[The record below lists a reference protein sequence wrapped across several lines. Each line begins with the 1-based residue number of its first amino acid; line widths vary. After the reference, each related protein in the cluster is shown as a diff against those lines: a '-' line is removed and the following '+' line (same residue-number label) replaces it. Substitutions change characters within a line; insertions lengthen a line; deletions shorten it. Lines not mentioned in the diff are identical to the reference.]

1 MINECVRFLKSA
13 GNLLTPALI
22 NNSLA
27 LQHTG
32 THAITAV
39 PGWTCLC
46 PQNCSNSSRQKH
58 YSATLLLGM
67 WSHHAV
73 ACRTLNRSP
82 MMPIFLLHH
91 RPMVVRWIDIR
102 RLWPGRTHHVPE
114 TNLWR
119 FRFCFLTLPPGFNA
133 KTSASGSERIHRTGN

>member
-32 THAITAV
+32 THTITAV
-39 PGWTCLC
+39 PSWTCLC
-46 PQNCSNSSRQKH
+46 PQNCSNSSQQKH

-73 ACRTLNRSP
+73 ACRTVNCSP

-91 RPMVVRWIDIR
+91 HLMVVRWIDIW

-114 TNLWR
+114 TNLRR
-119 FRFCFLTLPPGFNA
+119 FWFCFLTLPPGFNA
-133 KTSASGSERIHRTGN
+133 KTSASGSERIHRNSN